1 MGCVSGAVG
10 TGRWEAA
17 GAGRRIV
24 AGRERTTVPGVKG
37 GALPGRILFMR
48 NMTTPLGSG
57 VMMAGRPTVRKA
69 EPPQRAQEDPRSERR
84 RSKGDR
90 KPGTRESAPPPNGC
104 RKIGRAHV

>member
-17 GAGRRIV
+17 GAGRKIV
-24 AGRERTTVPGVKG
+24 VGRERTTVPGVKG
-37 GALPGRILFMR
+37 APCPVESCFMR

-57 VMMAGRPTVRKA
+57 GSTAGRPTARKA

-90 KPGTRESAPPPNGC
+90 KPGTRVSASPPNGC
-104 RKIGRAHV
+104 RINGRIRA